1 MEKYI
6 DKQIEAAEKVINTK
20 IDDMK
25 EAVKLAR
32 EEAKL
37 AQKNAFW
44 LSIIALVGLVSGLLS
59 LIIQY
64 NKQ

>member
-1 MEKYI
+1 M
-6 DKQIEAAEKVINTK
+6 VN
-20 IDDMK
+20 DMK

-44 LSIIALVGLVSGLLS
+44 LSIISLIGLVSGLLA
-59 LIIQY
+59 LIIQFK
-64 NKQ
+64 NR